1 MPPNYLPNQE
11 SGATPRRLPQQ
22 VAQANI
28 LDDEERPMNRVRE
41 QDLPYR
47 NGDWGVKYLF
57 RGPKIDWGV
66 VLLKP
71 GQAMG
76 AHGHREVEESFYVME
91 GEGKLLV
98 NDVPN
103 PARRGDAFTVAPFE
117 KHDILN
123 DGDSEMKV
131 VFIKAPY
138 LPEDKISY

>member
-1 MPPNYLPNQE
+1 MQH
-11 SGATPRRLPQQ
+11 
-22 VAQANI
+22 VH
-28 LDDEERPMNRVRE
+28 E
-41 QDLPYR
+41 QDLEYR

-57 RGPKIDWGV
+57 RGPKADWGV

-76 AHGHREVEESFYVME
+76 AHGHRQVEESFYVVE
-91 GEGKLLV
+91 GEGKVLV
-98 NDVPN
+98 NDVPT
-103 PARRGDAFTVAPFE
+103 PARAGDAFMVSALE

-123 DGDSEMKV
+123 DGHAQMKV